1 MAAPPPHTE
10 GILQALRRHGG
21 VATSAQ
27 LVDALGV
34 SQPTVSRALAPLVRA
49 GRVRKVGA
57 ARSQRYLLPRA
68 VAGVGDDIP
77 ILRVN
82 TAGVPA
88 PFGRMV
94 PLVGGA
100 FWVDE
105 VDGVSERHDGLPWFL
120 ADMRPQGFMGRH
132 FAHRHPELALPAQPH
147 HWSDDDVLRALALC
161 G

>member
-1 MAAPPPHTE
+1 MAAPTPHTE

-57 ARSQRYLLPRA
+57 ARSQRYLLPRV

-120 ADMRPQGFMGRH
+120 SDMRP
-132 FAHRHPELALPAQPH
+132 
-147 HWSDDDVLRALALC
+147 
-161 G
+161 